1 MSRTLRTIA
10 PALVLLVAFSAGT
23 AHALPLPG
31 PTAPSQP
38 AGLFAAAWDWL
49 TGLVVSGATDSGQG
63 SVQVIRDKAGAEMDP
78 NGLPAPIVSAYSW
91 MSSDPGLGVEPVPYL

>member
-1 MSRTLRTIA
+1 MSRTLRTIT
-10 PALVLLVAFSAGT
+10 PALVLLVAFSVGT

-31 PTAPSQP
+31 RTAPAQP

-49 TGLVVSGATDSGQG
+49 TGLVADSGQG

-78 NGLPAPIVSAYSW
+78 NGLPAPIVSAYNW
-91 MSSDPGLGVEPVPYL
+91 MFSDPGQAAEPIPHL